1 MSKYAFSESFG
12 DFAGKD
18 AEDAVLTK
26 YKKNVV
32 DHILQ
37 HYEIHVNSHNRL
49 DLTSSQLLYYHVYG
63 DYRLVVETDTT
74 TTPPTHKPK
83 FQYRT
88 SPVTEKRTL
97 RKSLT
102 FNEYYLN
109 SFISTEQPNI
119 INGIYDNVENDGAI
133 KHSTGSIDWLNT
145 ELSKNGAGTRFNLP
159 SIGTEIV
166 KMHAYGNASD
176 NIKKGLIDELYS
188 LAMYVEE
195 QNGSIPEIYTKDID
209 GADVSYLAII
219 NPLVSKAFPPFNN
232 FEPYNDEGEDPGS
245 ANPSISAVLAIFIS
259 ELLSNKEYTDLSD
272 LSTKVPL
279 NTSIE
284 AALHEVYSAS
294 NDFDTETA
302 ISKIASVL
310 FATSSQKF
318 DTNDRVVFSESID
331 IDKIEV
337 LAGLFGS
344 TSDDII
350 ESQYTIRGYSS
361 EGGYSISTIDLVGG
375 GPEPVSLRDQPGDV
389 KLENNDFVKIFTE
402 TVDFETASGD
412 VINTGGGKNKKGKKK
427 KSKGGSKVVDPI
439 LIVFQRILLDTM
451 AAVQI
456 LFHTN
461 EWARKTG
468 DNADNKTEAK
478 MRFLSRGVNV
488 YASNKGNKNKNAN
501 QKDDKKD
508 NKKQLKPID
517 VYDAFPNIA
526 HFDSLKVIGIPP
538 NVDSGDKDKLG
549 NVGLLDELANW
560 RAYYTL
566 SILAKARKKT
576 FNRDAMDKFYGSNI
590 LINEIAWMATALS
603 DGTKVLKKKEDE
615 RSLMEQIQYR
625 YVEGTPANVTQRAD
639 APKETVF
646 YEVDMP
652 LLKEVIMT
660 YTDVYNKSV
669 IYRAFNTPVE
679 RKTITVETDDVK
691 TLVAKAFVEATNA
704 KNAEKAGKPDAEI
717 KAFKDKKSE
726 YLGQAMSK
734 QPKAFRVD
742 QPKGKS
748 GRDEDNYPGIT
759 YVPKRAGGKFHVN
772 VRQIP
777 SNVPGAEKIPK
788 DKKKESRTAGPADD
802 GESIYDTMTTKAP
815 AKEGDLART
824 IWTSVK
830 TRTKGLFDLEG
841 ARPHE
846 FMYQLFTTMD
856 AQLEK
861 SNLIK
866 APYPEA
872 WFGTDTVDRLIT
884 DPARLGETVETQY
897 YEQKLEEYIGA
908 LETRYIK
915 NYLVPSVLLT
925 ETQKG
930 RIKYSKNP
938 EKLKMAFMERLAK
951 DAASPQLVTT
961 NYILRPYAMTVAIM
975 RGVLQIPILDRAS
988 FVAQQIDE
996 DMRTDIRRHM
1006 FHNEIKPI
1014 LPRDHPMYEPLPL
1027 TDAELAAK
1035 AEAAE
1040 EAKAE
1045 AAAGVTI

>member
-49 DLTSSQLLYYHVYG
+49 LLTSSQLLYYHVYG
-63 DYRLVVETDTT
+63 DYRLVVESDTT
-74 TTPPTHKPK
+74 TTPTTHKPK

-88 SPVTEKRTL
+88 SPDTENRTL
-97 RKSLT
+97 RELVT
-102 FNEYYLN
+102 FSEYYLN

-133 KHSTGSIDWLNT
+133 KHKIESVDWLTT
-145 ELSKNGAGTRFNLP
+145 ELSKSGAGTRFNLP

-176 NIKKGLIDELYS
+176 NIKKGFIDELYS

-195 QNGSIPEIYTKDID
+195 QNGSIPEIYTKDNNN
-209 GADVSYLAII
+209 ADISYLQLIRT
-219 NPLVSKAFPPFNN
+219 PRPFPPLDNLDGN
-232 FEPYNDEGEDPGS
+232 ADDPAS

-259 ELLSNKEYTDLSD
+259 EFLSNKEYTDLVS
-272 LSTKVPL
+272 SGAGATKLPAPE
-279 NTSIE
+279 NIE
-284 AALHEVYSAS
+284 AALYEVYSAS
-294 NDFDTETA
+294 NDFDNETA
-302 ISKIASVL
+302 ISRIATVL
-310 FATSSQKF
+310 FGTSSRKF
-318 DTNDRVVFSESID
+318 DTGDTVVFSENINILKLD
-331 IDKIEV
+331 AVE
-337 LAGLFGS
+337 AFFPGS
-344 TSDDII
+344 SSDDII
-350 ESQYTIRGYSS
+350 ESQYTVQGFSD
-361 EGGYSISTIDLVGG
+361 EGGYTLTTIDLVGG
-375 GPEPVSLRDQPGDV
+375 GGVVVDLRNQPGNFEF
-389 KLENNDFVKIFTE
+389 KNNDLVKILST

-412 VINTGGGKNKKGKKK
+412 VINTGGGKNKSGNKN
-427 KSKGGSKVVDPI
+427 KSKGGSKVVDPV

-456 LFHTN
+456 LFHAN
-461 EWARKTG
+461 EWARQYG

-501 QKDDKKD
+501 QKDGKKD

-517 VYDAFPNIA
+517 VYDSFPNIA
-526 HFDSLKVIGIPP
+526 HFDSLRVIGIPP
-538 NVDSGDKDKLG
+538 NEGSKEKLG
-549 NVGLLDELANW
+549 TIGLLDELTNW

-603 DGTKVLKKKEDE
+603 DGTKVLEKKEDE

-625 YVEGTPANVTQRAD
+625 YVQGTPANVTQRAD

-669 IYRAFNTPVE
+669 IYRAFNTPV
-679 RKTITVETDDVK
+679 KYGTPQTIGPGSVPGD
-691 TLVAKAFVEATNA
+691 TNA
-704 KNAEKAGKPDAEI
+704 RVVELLQSAFQANKADNKDEKNRLVTLAI
-717 KAFKDKKSE
+717 Q
-726 YLGQAMSK
+726 L
-734 QPKAFRVD
+734 QPGAFRVD
-742 QPKGKS
+742 QPYGHDSKTDTAKTS
-748 GRDEDNYPGIT
+748 TDPSPYPGVT
-759 YVPKRAGGKFHVN
+759 YVPNGYQYHVGYSA
-772 VRQIP
+772 IP
-777 SNVPGAEKIPK
+777 ENLPGTDPL
-788 DKKKESRTAGPADD
+788 KEASFATFLNRFGPLAPAADL
-802 GESIYDTMTTKAP
+802 GLTMSVTTPTSIGS

-915 NYLVPSVLLT
+915 NYLVPSV
-925 ETQKG
+925 
-930 RIKYSKNP
+930 Y
-938 EKLKMAFMERLAK
+938 
-951 DAASPQLVTT
+951 D
-961 NYILRPYAMTVAIM
+961 
-975 RGVLQIPILDRAS
+975 
-988 FVAQQIDE
+988 
-996 DMRTDIRRHM
+996 
-1006 FHNEIKPI
+1006 
-1014 LPRDHPMYEPLPL
+1014 
-1027 TDAELAAK
+1027 
-1035 AEAAE
+1035 
-1040 EAKAE
+1040 
-1045 AAAGVTI
+1045 